1 VTVPFCRPRSV
12 QEACQLLAEDVRR
25 VPIAGGTD
33 LMVRWPQRLDA
44 HALTYVDLSPL
55 RELRPIAWSEDA
67 LRLGGLTTYWDV
79 IQDRRV
85 GEEFPLLVR
94 AARQIGAIQIQAR
107 GTWAGNIA
115 NASPAADGVAVLLAY
130 DAVVE
135 LRSCAGDDEVPLAD
149 FYLGYKQMRK
159 GPDQLIRAIRLP
171 RRRRS
176 FELFEKVGS
185 RTAQAIAKVGVA
197 VVRSASGWRVVAS
210 SMGPCV
216 CRCPQLEALLEAGTA
231 IGTPQELLPAL
242 RSDVSPI
249 DDLRSTAEYREAV
262 MARVLFFGL
271 RNGAPLPR
279 LTSREAAGT

>member
-1 VTVPFCRPRSV
+1 VPFCRPQSV

-33 LMVRWPQRLDA
+33 LLVRWPQRLDA

-55 RELRPIAWSEDA
+55 SELRSIAWSEDA
-67 LRLGGLTTYWDV
+67 LHLGGLTTYWDV

-94 AARQIGAIQIQAR
+94 AARQVGAIQIQTR

-115 NASPAADGVAVLLAY
+115 NASPAADGVAALLAY
-130 DAVVE
+130 DGVVE
-135 LRSCAGDDEVPLAD
+135 LSSCAGDAEVALAD
-149 FYLGYKQMRK
+149 FYLGYKQMRR

-171 RRRRS
+171 RQRRS

-185 RTAQAIAKVGVA
+185 RAAQAIAKVGVA
-197 VVRSASGWRVVAS
+197 VVRSTSGWRVVAS

-216 CRCPQLEALLEAGTA
+216 CRCPQVEALLEAGTA
-231 IGTPQELLPAL
+231 IGRPEDLLPAL

-262 MARVLFFGL
+262 MARVLFFAL
-271 RNGAPLPR
+271 FSGAPSPGRTL
-279 LTSREAAGT
+279 REPVGR

>member
-1 VTVPFCRPRSV
+1 MPFCRPQSV
-12 QEACQLLAEDVRR
+12 EEACRLLAEDARR

-44 HALTYVDLSPL
+44 HARTYVDLSAL
-55 RELRPIAWSEDA
+55 SELRSIAWSEDT

-85 GEEFPLLVR
+85 SEEFPLLVA
-94 AARQIGAIQIQAR
+94 AARQVGAIQIQAR

-135 LRSCAGDDEVPLAD
+135 LRSAEGDEEVPLAE
-149 FYLGYKQMRK
+149 FYLGYKRTRRR
-159 GPDQLIRAIRLP
+159 PDQLIRAVRLP
-171 RRRRS
+171 RQRRS
-176 FELFEKVGS
+176 FEHFEKVGS
-185 RTAQAIAKVGVA
+185 RSAQAIAKVGVA
-197 VVRSASGWRVVAS
+197 VVSSTSGWRVVAS

-216 CRCPQLEALLEAGTA
+216 CRCPQLEALLEAETP
-231 IGTPQELLPAL
+231 IGRPEDLLPAL

-271 RNGAPLPR
+271 LRPSG
-279 LTSREAAGT
+279 